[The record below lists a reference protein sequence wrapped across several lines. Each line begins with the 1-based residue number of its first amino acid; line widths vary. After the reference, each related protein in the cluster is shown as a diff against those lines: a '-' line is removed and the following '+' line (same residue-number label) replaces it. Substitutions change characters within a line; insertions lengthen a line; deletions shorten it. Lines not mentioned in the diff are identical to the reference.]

1 LRGVINLVSISKNIK
16 GSMNLEEVK
25 NLSIFLNPEFW
36 RNLYRTKIEV
46 WYGDL
51 IKLFKSGWLIEVKGI
66 FYLYWILSQL
76 RIGILELNEWN
87 YYEVV
92 DLI

>member
-1 LRGVINLVSISKNIK
+1 MRGVINLVSISKNIK